1 MFGFRNM
8 HPLHFYLHHWK
19 SSLMSELSEQRWA
32 VISER
37 GCEASGMVYAE
48 AATLMRKLASEKVHG
63 LSVVTSDAARY
74 IPPVEVDVS
83 TDLQPTK
90 TRHNKTRD

>member
-1 MFGFRNM
+1 MG
-8 HPLHFYLHHWK
+8 
-19 SSLMSELSEQRWA
+19 ELSEQRWA

-48 AATLMRKLASEKVHG
+48 AATLMHRLASEKVHG
-63 LSVVTSDAARY
+63 LCVVTSDAARY
-74 IPPVEVDVS
+74 TPPVEVVVS

-90 TRHNKTRD
+90 ARHNKT